1 MKYRDLELEVR
12 IQQWLRQSRPP
23 SSADSRISAPEER
36 CKIIQNS
43 KQPVQQSK
51 RDKYPEAVNYVPD
64 YSAAKREN
72 CAVLLYHPDFVDWA
86 IVDEEE
92 RVDNSEAFVAQD
104 LLDNMYINM
113 DDATFSLTTFA
124 SRLAASFWKSAP

>member
-1 MKYRDLELEVR
+1 M
-12 IQQWLRQSRPP
+12 
-23 SSADSRISAPEER
+23 
-36 CKIIQNS
+36 
-43 KQPVQQSK
+43 QQSK

-104 LLDNMYINM
+104 LLDNMYINT